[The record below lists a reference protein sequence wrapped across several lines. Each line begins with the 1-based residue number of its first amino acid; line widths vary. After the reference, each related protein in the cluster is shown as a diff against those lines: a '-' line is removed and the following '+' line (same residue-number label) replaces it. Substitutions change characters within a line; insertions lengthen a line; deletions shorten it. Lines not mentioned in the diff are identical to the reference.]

1 VSSLKITTINER
13 NYKDCVDLIYFE
25 KKEYFDFLFKN
36 PRKVLEKAIS
46 KSIPPFLPENSIVF
60 ERDNGEILGVLLFAP
75 KSAFRH
81 GYEKWFKI
89 LGLKVFGTG
98 LKLSSIIGQILINFS
113 LEDVY
118 IISISGKS
126 LDIEY
131 ELLYRFITSYDFSR
145 IITDI
150 PKNIIEKY
158 EILGFTKSQT
168 FNERIVRM
176 YKKMEYKTISGI
188 GWDTH
193 PIEENGKLI
202 LGGIEIPY
210 DFGLKGHSDADVIV
224 HSIIDSLL
232 GVSLKVDIGKL
243 FPENGVPKGISSMDM
258 LKESLKMIKER
269 GYFPTNIDCVVISK
283 YRLGQYREQI
293 SENLS
298 KVLNCDVSLKFKTG
312 NEVYPESSGIGITS
326 LCVSNLIVI

>member
-1 VSSLKITTINER
+1 MRITTINEK
-13 NYKDCVDLIYFE
+13 NYKECVKLIYLE
-25 KKEYFDFLFKN
+25 KKDYFDFLFKN
-36 PRKVLEKAIS
+36 PEKILEKAIS

-60 ERDNGEILGVLLFAP
+60 EDDNGKVLGVLLFAP

-113 LEDVY
+113 LDDVY

-131 ELLYRFITSYDFSR
+131 ELLYRFIISHDHSK
-145 IITDI
+145 IIADV
-150 PKNIIEKY
+150 PKTILKKY
-158 EILGFTKSQT
+158 ETFGFSESQI
-168 FNERIVRM
+168 FNDKIVRM
-176 YKKMEYKTISGI
+176 HKKMSYKTVSGI

-193 PIEENGKLI
+193 AIEEGGRLI

-210 DFGLKGHSDADVIV
+210 NFGLRGHSDADVVI

-232 GVSLKVDIGKL
+232 GVSLKVDIGKV
-243 FPENGVPKGISSMDM
+243 FPESVVPKGISSVDM
-258 LKESLKMIKER
+258 LKESLRMIKEK
-269 GYFPTNIDCVVISK
+269 GYFPTNVDCVVITK
-283 YRLGQYREQI
+283 HKLGQFREKI

-298 KVLNCDVSLKFKTG
+298 NILNCEVSLKFKTG
-312 NEVYPESSGIGITS
+312 NDVYPESKGVGITS
-326 LCVSNLIVI
+326 ICVSNLIVI